1 MNLAQNISTLRRKNH
16 WSQEEF
22 AAKMEVSRQA
32 VSKWES
38 GVSTPDLEKIIRMS
52 KLFTISMD
60 ELIEAD
66 LESDEEDEPPLWKS
80 SQGFESSIPKDDS
93 NLEETWAKLEKS
105 LQQLEQEN
113 DTWHSWEKDNPTY
126 HTQNFDSS
134 FASSQSLFKDE
145 SQQSH
150 WVTLSEAQ
158 DYFLWS
164 KKRAALIAAGVFL
177 CILAPTP
184 LFFLIGFF
192 SGHPNVDMIVGGG
205 GVCALLFLVALA
217 VGLFIQE
224 HALNKKWEWLE
235 KEPFDCAQEVKDFAY
250 ACQEQEQKTHTVSIA
265 LGVMFCILSPIPV
278 LLGASFLPD
287 DWVTAMVGFLLMLV
301 GLGVYLIV
309 LTNLRQ
315 QGCQVLLQEGE
326 YTPLG
331 KKQTKLQD
339 SLAGMYWCVITA
351 IYLGWSFVSENWAL
365 TWVIWPLAALAF
377 KAITKLIVKE
387 DK

>member
-22 AAKMEVSRQA
+22 ATRMDVSRQA

-38 GVSTPDLEKIIRMS
+38 GLSTPDLEKIIRMS
-52 KLFTISMD
+52 KLFHVSMD
-60 ELIEAD
+60 ELIEAN
-66 LESDEEDEPPLWKS
+66 LESDEEEVPPLENS
-80 SQGFESSIPKDDS
+80 SQEFDSSTDDS

-113 DTWHSWEKDNPTY
+113 DTWHTWEKDNPTY
-126 HTQNFDSS
+126 HTQTQTFDSS
-134 FASSQSLFKDE
+134 FGSSQSLLKEE
-145 SQQSH
+145 SQNN
-150 WVTLSEAQ
+150 WVTLGEAQ
-158 DYFLWS
+158 EYFLWS
-164 KKRAALIAAGVFL
+164 RKRAALIAAGVFL

-192 SGHPNVDMIVGGG
+192 SGHSNVDMIVGGG

-235 KEPFDCAQEVKDFAY
+235 KEPFECDQEVKNFAY
-250 ACQEQEQKTHTVSIA
+250 ACQKQEEKTHTAFIA
-265 LGVMFCILSPIPV
+265 LGVMFCILSPIPM
-278 LLGASFLPD
+278 LLGASFLPE
-287 DWVTAMVGFLLMLV
+287 DWVTAMVGILLMLV
-301 GLGVYLIV
+301 GVGVYLIV
-309 LTNLRQ
+309 LTNLRH

-331 KKQTKLQD
+331 KKQTKLQE
-339 SLAGMYWCVITA
+339 SLAGMYWCVVTA
-351 IYLGWSFVSENWAL
+351 IYLGWSFASESWGF
-365 TWVIWPLAALAF
+365 TWVIWPMAALAF
-377 KAITKLIVKE
+377 GAITKLVVRQEK
-387 DK
+387 